1 MSIIL
6 FIVFGFIVGL
16 LARAL
21 MPGRQQMGLIATSA
35 LGMAGS
41 FIGGFVAALITH
53 NRVAD
58 LNTAG
63 IIGSILGAIVLLAIG
78 SSFGRRRSVV

>member
-1 MSIIL
+1 MGIIL

-21 MPGRQQMGLIATSA
+21 MPGRQRMGLLATCA

-41 FIGGFVAALITH
+41 FIGGFLAALITDK
-53 NRVAD
+53 RVAD

-63 IIGSILGAIVLLAIG
+63 IIGSILGAIVLLMLTSG
-78 SSFGRRRSVV
+78 FSRRRSLV